1 VEFAAKGSA
10 ATGGSPRR
18 PCAPRSG
25 DRRHPLD
32 APVGGVPGVEHDGR
46 AMPPT
51 PASAPASTPPST
63 SIRFAAP
70 EDVPTI
76 HALIRALAV
85 YERLEHQV
93 AGTPEDLQRH
103 LFGPRPYAEAL
114 VAQASA
120 ADTIVGFALFFHN
133 FSTFLARPGLYLED
147 LFVLPSHRR
156 QGHGRALF
164 HALARIAVARGC
176 GRFEWSVLDWNEPA
190 IAFYRSIGAP
200 PMPDWRICRITGEAL
215 ESLAR

>member
-1 VEFAAKGSA
+1 
-10 ATGGSPRR
+10 
-18 PCAPRSG
+18 
-25 DRRHPLD
+25 
-32 APVGGVPGVEHDGR
+32 
-46 AMPPT
+46 MPPT
-51 PASAPASTPPST
+51 PASTAASTPASPPSSK

-93 AGTPEDLQRH
+93 AGTQEDLQRH

-120 ADTIVGFALFFHN
+120 VDAVGGQPPTPEGERAGGPASEGPIVGFALFFHN
-133 FSTFLARPGLYLED
+133 FSTFLAQPGLYLED

-156 QGHGRALF
+156 QGHGRALL
-164 HALARIAVARGC
+164 HELARIAVARGC

-215 ESLAR
+215 ASLAR